1 VKKFLLIDLDDTLVA
16 SEASYPIA
24 MEKIGIPQTDPVFL
38 EARALVKAGLTE
50 LHPSARS
57 RILYF
62 KKYLEIKNQFSTD
75 RLLSL
80 IHKYE
85 NELCLLLRDSWKSLQ
100 RDKLFTELKTQFQ
113 IIAIL
118 TNETLRMQTLKLNVL
133 DPQAK
138 YFDLLLT
145 SEEIGAEKPSHKFFQ
160 TAISRLKTQPS
171 DCVMVGDSFGKDI
184 LPCKDLGITA
194 VKTIEFL
201 NDETTMPFHKVI
213 HRLDQLPEVL

>member
-1 VKKFLLIDLDDTLVA
+1 MKKFLLIDLDDTLVA